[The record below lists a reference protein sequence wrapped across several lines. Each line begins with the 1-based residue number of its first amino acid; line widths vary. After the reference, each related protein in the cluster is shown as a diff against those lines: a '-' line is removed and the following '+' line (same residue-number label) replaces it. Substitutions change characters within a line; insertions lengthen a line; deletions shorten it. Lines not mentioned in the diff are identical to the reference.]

1 MSFCYAK
8 KNAKFFKVSLY
19 LSLSLSTKQFHQ
31 TSYFRKVV
39 VYPSNVIAEMR
50 HGITFAG
57 DLAFYKKAAVAAV
70 PSSHDDEAI
79 ERASCKG

>member
-1 MSFCYAK
+1 MQK
-8 KNAKFFKVSLY
+8 KMRNILKY
-19 LSLSLSTKQFHQ
+19 LSLSTQQFHQ

-57 DLAFYKKAAVAAV
+57 DLAFYKKAAAAAAV

>member
-1 MSFCYAK
+1 MIESLLCK
-8 KNAKFFKVSLY
+8 KKMRNILKY
-19 LSLSLSTKQFHQ
+19 LSLSTQQFHQ

-57 DLAFYKKAAVAAV
+57 DLAFYKKAAAAV

>member
-1 MSFCYAK
+1 MSLCYAK
-8 KNAKFFKVSLY
+8 KKMRNILKY
-19 LSLSLSTKQFHQ
+19 LSLSTQQFHQ

-57 DLAFYKKAAVAAV
+57 DLAFYKKAAAV

>member
-1 MSFCYAK
+1 MIESLLGK
-8 KNAKFFKVSLY
+8 KNAKYFKVSL
-19 LSLSLSTKQFHQ
+19 SLYTQQFHQ

-57 DLAFYKKAAVAAV
+57 DLAFYKKAAAV

-79 ERASCKG
+79 ERALCKG